1 VIANKFS
8 GGERIDSLDAPRLGG
23 DTKTVLMEVGYS
35 EAEIDALFRAGAA
48 NGIPK
53 ATE

>member
-1 VIANKFS
+1 
-8 GGERIDSLDAPRLGG
+8 
-23 DTKTVLMEVGYS
+23 VLMEVGYS